1 MPRGR
6 KPKNAGATPTE
17 PKEKKKT
24 DSKSKNPTWC
34 KYEFKRPGQ
43 TTIIE
48 VEATSR
54 EEAESKLIP
63 DKYEFIRVIGKE
75 SIVEEELSIA
85 ATEDEKGD
93 I

>member
-6 KPKNAGATPTE
+6 KPKAVNITPAE

-24 DSKSKNPTWC
+24 ESKSKNPTWC
-34 KYEFKRPGQ
+34 KYEFRRPGQ
-43 TTIIE
+43 IRIIE

-54 EEAESKLIP
+54 EEAESKLVP
-63 DKYEFIRVIGKE
+63 GEYEFIRVIGKE
-75 SIVEEELSIA
+75 TVVEEVEALIS
-85 ATEDEKGD
+85 ATEDAD